1 MVSPGRKRAAVAE
14 VAREG
19 LCSLRAAARA
29 LGLSWSSFC
38 YRAKRA
44 SDQAVRLAAA
54 IIDYSKR
61 YPRYGYRRIRA
72 LLARAGWTVSRKL
85 VQRIRRAEGLGVKPP
100 RPRRRRQGASTG
112 RHPTRAARPNE
123 VWSWD
128 FVASRTDQGAPL
140 RILSLIDEYTRQC
153 ISLTVARQLKSIDII
168 EALKEAIAR
177 RGAPGH
183 IRSDNGPEF
192 ISRTTQAYLYQHGIK
207 TLYIEPGSP
216 WQNGH
221 VGSFH
226 NRLQDDCLKQ
236 EWFLSVAEARVVIGA
251 WRRRYNRLHPHSHL
265 GFLSP
270 NAFARLW
277 KQREGAHPRVLDS
290 GRPPASL
297 HQGLI
302 PQTT

>member
-1 MVSPGRKRAAVAE
+1 MVSPGRKRIAATE

-19 LCSLRAAARA
+19 VCSLRAAARA

-38 YRAKRA
+38 YRAKKA
-44 SDQAVRLAAA
+44 SDHAVRLVAA

-72 LLARAGWTVSRKL
+72 LLMRAGWTVSRKL

-100 RPRRRRQGASTG
+100 KRRRYRRGASTG
-112 RHPTRAARPNE
+112 KHPTSATQPNQ

-153 ISLTVARQLKSIDII
+153 LSLTVARQLKSEDII
-168 EALKEAIAR
+168 KALKVVISKH
-177 RGAPGH
+177 GAPAH

-192 ISRTTQAYLYQHGIK
+192 ISKATQLYLYRNKIK

-221 VGSFH
+221 VESFH
-226 NRLQDDCLKQ
+226 NRLQDECLKA
-236 EWFLSVAEARVVIGA
+236 EHFLSVAEARVVIEN
-251 WRRRYNRLHPHSHL
+251 WRQHYNHIHPHSRL

-270 NAFARLW
+270 QSFAKLW
-277 KQREGAHPRVLDS
+277 KQRQGSQLQVLES
-290 GRPPASL
+290 GRPPVSL
-297 HQGLI
+297 LQGLI